1 MQPDLPPVTPTSFPS
16 NEPKNNTL
24 AIISLGLSLASLPFL
39 CLSAFFAFCACFSGL
54 LTLGAVITGFIAR
67 NQIQTTG
74 EKGNGMALA
83 GIIIGG
89 VQLIL
94 MLCFAIFLAIAAVVP
109 AIGEIFSSIG
119 SGLK

>member
-1 MQPDLPPVTPTSFPS
+1 MQPDLPPVTPSSYPTSVP
-16 NEPKNNTL
+16 NNNTL
-24 AIISLGLSLASLPFL
+24 AIVSLGLSIASLPFL
-39 CLSAFFAFCACFSGL
+39 CLSMLLPFCACFSGL
-54 LTLGAVITGFIAR
+54 LTLAAVITGFIAR

-109 AIGEIFSSIG
+109 AIGEIFSSIS